1 MIDIASLPQKLN
13 AISKTAFVHQGLY
26 GGPGF
31 AGTDKQQDSIVA
43 ALCDLSKNVN
53 QKRMV
58 LLGSKAPHMSNGK
71 LVADEA
77 QVGSRLRTSLRIEAK
92 AIQID
97 CVVYDLEVRSFTEK
111 PFTGKLTTCKSV
123 CWIPIRL
130 RFQHGLQGIFGIL
143 PLTARRVTMGDPHRN
158 TRLLRSTKRKDR
170 KRVDVTVDNLP
181 ALLLKETLKLS
192 LVFSYMLIG
201 RYLKD
206 PATERFDLV
215 TGNKRRIGINKKIKL
230 HFTAIDVTIV
240 IHNDSFDAAANHLAN
255 NLSHPNRFSHLAS
268 TSTGKDLNDREENNL
283 QVRDGAALGDV
294 LQITADH
301 PVEVGVVALG
311 NLPPA
316 GDARLHC

>member
-1 MIDIASLPQKLN
+1 
-13 AISKTAFVHQGLY
+13 
-26 GGPGF
+26 
-31 AGTDKQQDSIVA
+31 
-43 ALCDLSKNVN
+43 
-53 QKRMV
+53 
-58 LLGSKAPHMSNGK
+58 
-71 LVADEA
+71 
-77 QVGSRLRTSLRIEAK
+77 
-92 AIQID
+92 
-97 CVVYDLEVRSFTEK
+97 
-111 PFTGKLTTCKSV
+111 
-123 CWIPIRL
+123 
-130 RFQHGLQGIFGIL
+130 
-143 PLTARRVTMGDPHRN
+143 MGNPHRN

-215 TGNKRRIGINKKIKL
+215 TGNKRRIGINKKVKL

-283 QVRDGAALGDV
+283 QVRDEAALGDV

-301 PVEVGVVALG
+301 PVKVGIVAVG
-311 NLPPA
+311 HLPPA
-316 GDARLHC
+316 GDARLHCQALQVVVGVLRNLIRQRRARAHDGHLPQEHVEELRELVDGVLADELADFRYARVVPHLEHGTGDLVLLLELGEALIGVLVHGSELPHAEG

>member
-1 MIDIASLPQKLN
+1 
-13 AISKTAFVHQGLY
+13 
-26 GGPGF
+26 
-31 AGTDKQQDSIVA
+31 
-43 ALCDLSKNVN
+43 
-53 QKRMV
+53 
-58 LLGSKAPHMSNGK
+58 
-71 LVADEA
+71 
-77 QVGSRLRTSLRIEAK
+77 
-92 AIQID
+92 
-97 CVVYDLEVRSFTEK
+97 
-111 PFTGKLTTCKSV
+111 
-123 CWIPIRL
+123 
-130 RFQHGLQGIFGIL
+130 
-143 PLTARRVTMGDPHRN
+143 MGDTHGD

-170 KRVDVTVDNLP
+170 KRVDVTMDNLP

-215 TGNKRRIGINKKIKL
+215 TGNKRRIGINKKVKL

-240 IHNDSFDAAANHLAN
+240 IHNDSFDAATNHLAN

-268 TSTGKDLNDREENNL
+268 TSTGEDLNDREENNL

-301 PVEVGVVALG
+301 AVKVGVVAVR

-316 GDARLHC
+316 GDAWLNSKALQVLLCILSHLVR